1 MGEWIDGPDAWLVTW
16 NDLTTCNNRIGTV
29 VAPVIGSY
37 AIFNHVGND
46 QKSLENVQW
55 IYLAIACFVFLL
67 AIVFYL

>member
-1 MGEWIDGPDAWLVTW
+1 MGELGFGAVVDMGGLE
-16 NDLTTCNNRIGTV
+16 LTFCDRRIGTV

-46 QKSLENVQW
+46 QRALQNVQW

-67 AIVFYL
+67 AVVFYL

>member
-1 MGEWIDGPDAWLVTW
+1 MIAELISE
-16 NDLTTCNNRIGTV
+16 DLGLTCCDCRIGTV

-46 QKSLENVQW
+46 QRALQNVQW

-67 AIVFYL
+67 AVVFYL

>member
-1 MGEWIDGPDAWLVTW
+1 MVADVVLFS
-16 NDLTTCNNRIGTV
+16 IGTV
-29 VAPVIGSY
+29 LAPVIGSY

-46 QKSLENVQW
+46 QKSLQNVQW

>member
-1 MGEWIDGPDAWLVTW
+1 MVDVLLDSKERTRTDSCDR
-16 NDLTTCNNRIGTV
+16 RIGTV

-46 QKSLENVQW
+46 QRALQNVQW

-67 AIVFYL
+67 AVVFYL

>member
-1 MGEWIDGPDAWLVTW
+1 
-16 NDLTTCNNRIGTV
+16 

-46 QKSLENVQW
+46 QRALQNVQW

>member
-1 MGEWIDGPDAWLVTW
+1 MIDVLLDPKERTRTALPGR
-16 NDLTTCNNRIGTV
+16 RIGTV

-46 QKSLENVQW
+46 QRALQNVQW

-67 AIVFYL
+67 AVVFYL

>member
-1 MGEWIDGPDAWLVTW
+1 MDTIAILSNFT
-16 NDLTTCNNRIGTV
+16 NFISSIGTV

-46 QKSLENVQW
+46 QRALENVQW